1 MSFEVKDCI
10 KKLHHSGFIVKDL
23 DRSLRF
29 YQETLKM
36 DLKMRWI
43 ETAEQC
49 DIGMCVPGCKLEL
62 AQLVGYGAEVELI
75 QFLDAAGTDAPL
87 EPNHIGVGHISF
99 EVYDLQAMVA
109 YLEEAGYKMASEV
122 MVVPELNITW
132 VHTLDPDGV
141 HIELMQFLNRD

>member
-29 YQETLKM
+29 YQDTLKM

-49 DIGMCVPGCKLEL
+49 DVGMCVPGCKLEL

-75 QFLDAAGTDAPL
+75 QFLDEAGTDALL

-122 MVVPELNITW
+122 MVVPELNIPG
-132 VHTLDPDGV
+132 VHALAPDGV
-141 HIELMQFLNRD
+141 HIELM